1 MKPSL
6 DYSKWDKIEVSYES
20 EDNSS
25 SFAVSLPNESVAGC
39 GTETI
44 TINLPTD
51 LEHETEYYVLIEN
64 TVFIDIIGNSY
75 RGISDKSEFNFKTPI
90 ILTDPTLKQPVIDN
104 AKAMLQI
111 ATRWVDQNVNVIS
124 KRMKTSAQQ
133 GLNRLKVNFNNNVI
147 DSIKNMSINER
158 DDNFVELPI
167 LELCTI
173 NSSGPKTDPSL
184 KIKVHLSKS
193 SPEDIALDF
202 NIAGLSST
210 ENFSLG

>member
-1 MKPSL
+1 MDSDIIL
-6 DYSKWDKIEVSYES
+6 TFNKIVNCESGIINIES

-25 SFAVSLPNESVAGC
+25 SFAVNLPNESVAGC

-51 LEHETEYYVLIEN
+51 LEYETEYYVLIEN
-64 TVFIDIIGNSY
+64 TVFMDIIGNSY
-75 RGISDKSEFNFKTPI
+75 RGISNKSEFNFKTPI

-133 GLNRLKVNFNNNVI
+133 GLNRLKVNFNNNVHCI
-147 DSIKNMSINER
+147 YGKSIK
-158 DDNFVELPI
+158 
-167 LELCTI
+167 
-173 NSSGPKTDPSL
+173 K
-184 KIKVHLSKS
+184 
-193 SPEDIALDF
+193 DF
-202 NIAGLSST
+202 N
-210 ENFSLG
+210 